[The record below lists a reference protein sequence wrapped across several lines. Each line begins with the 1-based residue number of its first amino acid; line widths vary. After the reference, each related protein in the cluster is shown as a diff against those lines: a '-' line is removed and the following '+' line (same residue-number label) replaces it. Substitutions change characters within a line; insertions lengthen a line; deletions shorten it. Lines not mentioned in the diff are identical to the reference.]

1 MACPVLALCV
11 ISSNTSDYVTLSASY
26 IVMPVGGDKCIM
38 SEYFLR
44 YSFVNT
50 GSFRDAGFAIFI
62 GAKIER

>member
-1 MACPVLALCV
+1 MACPILALWV

-26 IVMPVGGDKCIM
+26 IVIMTSVKCIM